1 MTDKVRNGYENLTL
15 ARRGEYYM
23 AKIIEKKRLNDLV
36 WSYRFHAPHIASKR
50 KAGQFIIL
58 QVNSGGERIPLTIAN
73 ASEQY
78 GWVEIIFQVVGLS
91 TILLSQLNVGDEVP
105 VFVGPLGKPT
115 HIQNYGKCICIGGGV
130 GIAPLFPIVEALKA
144 SGNDITTII
153 GARNQ
158 SLLIL
163 EDQMKVVSD
172 RLFVV
177 TDDGSYGERG
187 FVSDVLN
194 KLLSNQ
200 ERFDYAMVIGPP
212 IMMKATSAVTLN
224 AGIPTWVSLNP
235 VMVDGTGMCG
245 GCRVNIDGKAYFAC
259 VDGPEFNAKGIDWE
273 VLTRRLNNYNFQN
286 PSVSLDH
293 KCKLAGK

>member
-1 MTDKVRNGYENLTL
+1 
-15 ARRGEYYM
+15 M
-23 AKIIEKKRLNDLV
+23 AKIIEKKQLNEVV

-58 QVNSGGERIPLTIAN
+58 QVNHNGERIPLTIAN
-73 ASEQY
+73 ASSRD

-91 TILLSQLNVGDEVP
+91 TTLLSKLNVGDEVP

-115 HIQNYGKCICIGGGV
+115 HVQNYGRCICIGGGV

-144 SGNDITTII
+144 AGNDITTII
-153 GARNQ
+153 GARTA

-163 EDQMKVVSD
+163 EDQMKSVSD
-172 RLFVV
+172 RLLVV
-177 TDDGSYGERG
+177 TDDGSYGEQG
-187 FVSDVLN
+187 FVSDALN

-212 IMMKATSAVTLN
+212 MMMKFTAAVTLN
-224 AGIPTWVSLNP
+224 IGIPTWVSLNP

-245 GCRVNIDGKAYFAC
+245 GCRVNIDGKSYFAC
-259 VDGPEFNAKGIDWE
+259 VDGPEFNAKGIDWD
-273 VLTRRLNNYNFQN
+273 VLTRRLNNYNLQN
-286 PSVSLDH
+286 PQISTH
-293 KCKLAGK
+293 AHECKLSGK